1 MGNAVTARAA
11 YSLNGHEIRVTHPE
25 RVVFADPAV
34 TKAELVGYYA
44 RVAAVAL
51 PHLKGRPLMLQRVH
65 GALAPTGPGS
75 RDLGPLFYQKEASP
89 WFPDWIDR
97 VTVPKRGG
105 TVTHVVCDDAATLV
119 YLANQGMITPHP
131 WLSRADQIDRPD
143 RIVFDL
149 DPSVEDLDAV
159 RSAARSMGELVREAG
174 LEPHLMATGSR
185 GFHVVVPI
193 RRELDFPTV
202 HAICAGLADVLARRQ
217 PDRLTTEFMKVERG
231 DRVFIDYHRNTYAQT
246 AVPAYA
252 IRPKV
257 GAPVATPLT
266 WDELDDARP
275 DGWNVRTVIGRIE
288 RGPDPWAAFSRHARS
303 IEHARRWLARQA
315 VR

>member
-1 MGNAVTARAA
+1 MTTQYR
-11 YSLNGHEIRVTHPE
+11 LNGHEIRLTHPE
-25 RVVFADPAV
+25 RVVFPDPPI

-44 RVAAVAL
+44 TVAPVMV

-65 GALAPTGPGS
+65 GGLAPIDGGPQ
-75 RDLGPLFYQKEASP
+75 LGPLFYQKEASS
-89 WFPDWIDR
+89 WFPEWIPR

-131 WLSRADQIDRPD
+131 WLSRADQLDRPD

-149 DPSVEDLDAV
+149 DPSVEDLAAV
-159 RSAARSMGELVREAG
+159 RFAARAMGDLVREVG

-193 RRELDFPTV
+193 KRELPFPAV
-202 HAICAGLADVLARRQ
+202 HAICAGLADVLARRHSE
-217 PDRLTTEFMKVERG
+217 RLTTEFMKAERG

-252 IRPKV
+252 IRPKA
-257 GAPVATPLT
+257 GAPVATPLA
-266 WDELDDARP
+266 WDELDDAVP
-275 DGWNVRTVIGRIE
+275 DGWNVQTVVQRIKK
-288 RGPDPWAAFSRHARS
+288 RPDPWARFFRHARS
-303 IEHARRWLARQA
+303 IAHARRWLEKESR
-315 VR
+315 

>member
-1 MGNAVTARAA
+1 MTTRLGTTFR
-11 YSLNGHEIRVTHPE
+11 LNGHEVRVSHPE
-25 RVVFADPAV
+25 RVVFPDPPGPAL
-34 TKAELVGYYA
+34 TKADLVGYYA
-44 RVAAVAL
+44 AVAPVMV

-65 GALAPTGPGS
+65 GALSPTGDG
-75 RDLGPLFYQKEASP
+75 DQLGPLFYQKEASS
-89 WFPDWIDR
+89 WFPEWIPR

-105 TVTHVVCDDAATLV
+105 TVTHVICDDAATLV

-149 DPSVEDLDAV
+149 DPSVEDLEAV
-159 RSAARSMGELVREAG
+159 RSAARSMGELVREVG

-193 RRELDFPTV
+193 RRELPFPAV

-252 IRPKV
+252 IRPKA
-257 GAPVATPLT
+257 GAPVATPLA
-266 WDELDDARP
+266 WDELDGARP
-275 DGWNVRTVIGRIE
+275 DGWNVRTVVERVE
-288 RGPDPWAAFSRHARS
+288 RGPDPWAGFSRRARS
-303 IEHARRWLARQA
+303 IDRARRWLAKVGR
-315 VR
+315 